1 MVYTSEYPFVYL
13 CADVATFCMRPQ
25 EGLSVLLIRRGAAPY
40 KGRWALPGGFVDE
53 GEDVEKAARRELT
66 EETGLKVARRPFRHL
81 GAYAAP
87 RRDPRHRTV
96 SMSYW
101 AVVDPDAE
109 AAAGDDA
116 ADVRWWPV
124 EEALEARRLAF
135 DHATI
140 LSDAVDALG
149 RAIESSTLATSFLRE
164 EFTVADLRRVYEA
177 VWGRDLDAGNFQ
189 RKVLS
194 VPDFLVDSGW
204 RTAGGRGRP
213 ATLYTAGD
221 AEEIWPPMSR
231 TRDR

>member
-1 MVYTSEYPFVYL
+1 VVYTSELPFVYL
-13 CADVATFCMRPQ
+13 CADVAAFSMRPDD
-25 EGLSVLLIRRGAAPY
+25 GLAVLLIRRGEAPY

-66 EETGLKVARRPFRHL
+66 EETGLRVGKRPLRHL

-101 AVVDPDAE
+101 AVVDPEAE
-109 AAAGDDA
+109 ATAGDDA

-124 EEALEARRLAF
+124 EEVLASKRLAF

-140 LSDAVDALG
+140 LADATDALG
-149 RAIESSTLATSFLRE
+149 RAMETTTIATSFLPE
-164 EFTVADLRRVYEA
+164 EFTVAELRLVYEA
-177 VWGRDLDAGNFQ
+177 VWGRLLDAGNFQ
-189 RKVLS
+189 RKVLK
-194 VPDFLVDSGW
+194 VPGFLVDSGW

-213 ATLYTAGD
+213 ATLYTAG
-221 AEEIWPPMSR
+221 EGGEIWPPMSR
-231 TRDR
+231 SRDA